1 MVSKMA
7 TTGNDLT
14 QRTHQLEECIIDPCS
29 TISIDSLLDS
39 INALIY
45 DSEGVKKTK
54 NFDTFY
60 SKCMLTSFFVSLN
73 LLVYYYSS
81 CKYTR
86 YS

>member
-1 MVSKMA
+1 MV
-7 TTGNDLT
+7 TTGNDLI
-14 QRTHQLEECIIDPCS
+14 QRIHQLEENIIDPRS

-60 SKCMLTSFFVSLN
+60 AKCMLNLHVYFHSLDN
-73 LLVYYYSS
+73 LVN
-81 CKYTR
+81 
-86 YS
+86 

>member
-1 MVSKMA
+1 MA
-7 TTGNDLT
+7 TTGNDIT
-14 QRTHQLEECIIDPCS
+14 QRTRQLEESIIDPCS

-60 SKCMLTSFFVSLN
+60 SKCMLKSLFVSIN

-81 CKYTR
+81 WKYKR

>member
-1 MVSKMA
+1 MVNQMA
-7 TTGNDLT
+7 TTDNELT
-14 QRTHQLEECIIDPCS
+14 QRTHQLEERIIDPHS

-60 SKCMLTSFFVSLN
+60 SKCRF
-73 LLVYYYSS
+73 
-81 CKYTR
+81 KE
-86 YS
+86 